1 MNYWV
6 KGISRRWK
14 DYRLVMIVT
23 FIAAVFMSGML
34 LLQNI
39 MNAYIMEQNYQY
51 YGDWIVAARDEPLEH
66 PYLSEH
72 GRLAVAGNLC
82 REYVKLWNAG
92 AAPAADELVFRSP
105 GMPLEAVPES
115 LRKSCRFVMVVGE
128 FAARYASVY
137 GHLDAS
143 DEVVLTEGAEVYLP
157 GWVGLILSK

>member
-6 KGISRRWK
+6 KGIGRRWK

-72 GRLAVAGNLC
+72 GRLAVAGNEI
-82 REYVKLWNAG
+82 RDAG
-92 AAPAADELVFRSP
+92 GETLASPVLLGSLMRLLPDLAGSLSMKGIFRKT
-105 GMPLEAVPES
+105 GMRSRQTGGP
-115 LRKSCRFVMVVGE
+115 
-128 FAARYASVY
+128 
-137 GHLDAS
+137 
-143 DEVVLTEGAEVYLP
+143 
-157 GWVGLILSK
+157 SKC